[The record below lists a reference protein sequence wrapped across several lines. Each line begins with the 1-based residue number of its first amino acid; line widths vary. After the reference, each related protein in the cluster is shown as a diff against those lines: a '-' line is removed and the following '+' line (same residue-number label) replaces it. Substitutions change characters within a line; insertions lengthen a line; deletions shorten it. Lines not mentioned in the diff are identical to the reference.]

1 MAVKTCKKDCTL
13 DSKEKFVSEA
23 GRRPRGGPQTRS
35 WKRPET
41 VQTRRQGGPG
51 ARAGRPRT
59 ALAPTGEEGCAAV
72 SRLDQPSPILTL
84 DLRRARA
91 RLSRRHF
98 Q

>member
-1 MAVKTCKKDCTL
+1 MRQVGVT
-13 DSKEKFVSEA
+13 EEA
-23 GRRPRGGPQTRS
+23 PRPGAG
-35 WKRPET
+35 KGPET
-41 VQTRRQGGPG
+41 MQTRRQGGPG

-59 ALAPTGEEGCAAV
+59 ALAPTGEEGCAAL